1 MTRQEKI
8 IILLT
13 VATFIKGNLSLVM
26 NNQSFLLYS
35 LLKEISECC
44 QERETILA
52 QELGCSPAE
61 IRCLITMKLTNC
73 SNTAELSEQMGVAKS
88 RITRI
93 LDGLVAKK
101 LVKRKEDKHDRRLC
115 LISFTAK
122 GRGVAAELISTI
134 LDLHDEVFK
143 DLPKDIRDQ
152 IIHVLTALRNTMNAI
167 KKRLQ
172 DGEFTSSKK
181 VHLSIAD

>member
-1 MTRQEKI
+1 
-8 IILLT
+8 
-13 VATFIKGNLSLVM
+13 M

-44 QERETILA
+44 QEREAILA

-73 SNTAELSEQMGVAKS
+73 KNTAELSEKMGVAKS
-88 RITRI
+88 RVTRI

-101 LVKRKEDKHDRRLC
+101 LVKRKEDKNDRRLC

-122 GRGVAAELISTI
+122 GRDAAAELISTI
-134 LDLHDEVFK
+134 LDLHEEVFK
-143 DLPKDIRDQ
+143 DLPVDIRDQ
-152 IIHVLTALRNTMNAI
+152 TINVLTALRSTMNVI
-167 KKRLQ
+167 KTRLQ
-172 DGEFTSSKK
+172 AGEFTSSKQARM
-181 VHLSIAD
+181 SIAD

>member
-1 MTRQEKI
+1 
-8 IILLT
+8 
-13 VATFIKGNLSLVM
+13 M

-44 QERETILA
+44 QEREAILA
-52 QELGCSPAE
+52 HELGCSPAE
-61 IRCLITMKLTNC
+61 IRCLITMRLTNC
-73 SNTAELSEQMGVAKS
+73 KNTAELSEQMGVAKS

-101 LVKRKEDKHDRRLC
+101 LVRRKEDKNDRRLC

-122 GRGVAAELISTI
+122 GGEVATELISTI
-134 LDLHDEVFK
+134 LDLHEEVFK

-152 IIHVLTALRNTMNAI
+152 TINVLSALRSTMNTI

-172 DGEFTSSKK
+172 AGEFTSSNQ
-181 VHLSIAD
+181 VGLSVAD